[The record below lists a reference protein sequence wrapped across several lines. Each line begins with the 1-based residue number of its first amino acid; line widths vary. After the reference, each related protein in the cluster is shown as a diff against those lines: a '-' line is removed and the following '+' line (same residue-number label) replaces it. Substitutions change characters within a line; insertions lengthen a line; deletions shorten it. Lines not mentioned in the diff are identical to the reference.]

1 MKPGTTEAV
10 LDLQQVKQRYGGG
23 FTWSAEQR
31 TTLARRPSI
40 LSARGLMTVVSVV
53 SVVSEFGVTVS
64 QEGSMRKS
72 SQHAITGKTA
82 YNMKHI

>member
-53 SVVSEFGVTVS
+53 SEFGVTVS